1 MTTMN
6 TVSGNLLHSGYA
18 YDEGLALD
26 LYGSIGDD
34 GEHEV
39 ESIAVAG
46 TKVNIGQLF
55 SSRQLVNMSYWLDL
69 KDSGPKY
76 QEGAERYRRASNV
89 AR

>member
-1 MTTMN
+1 MN
-6 TVSGNLLHSGYA
+6 AMNEVSGTLLHSGYA

-55 SSRQLVNMSYWLDL
+55 SSRQLVNMGYWLDL
-69 KDSGPKY
+69 KDGGAE
-76 QEGAERYRRASNV
+76 QIIGAERYRRASNV

>member
-1 MTTMN
+1 MNMTE
-6 TVSGNLLHSGYA
+6 VSGTLLHAGYA

-46 TKVNIGQLF
+46 TKVEIGQLF
-55 SSRQLVNMSYWLDL
+55 SSRQLANMGYWIDL
-69 KDSGPKY
+69 KDGNAINK
-76 QEGAERYRRASNV
+76 EWAERFKHTACV

>member
-46 TKVNIGQLF
+46 TKVEIGQLF
-55 SSRQLVNMSYWLDL
+55 SSRQLMNMGYWLDL
-69 KDSGPKY
+69 KDGNAMQK
-76 QEGAERYRRASNV
+76 ECATRYKWASHV
-89 AR
+89 SR